1 MTDTW
6 DDSDDDAW
14 DASDNELEERLNN
27 LNVATTPV
35 TTATATAADFDDEED
50 LAVKERAEEEARGKA
65 LLKAK
70 GSALA
75 KKKADA
81 EARKEE
87 EEIAKKV
94 LAREAEMEA
103 NMTPDERRRLERERI
118 EQADNA
124 LTDDLFGG
132 MSDGGAAKKAA
143 SAGDKL
149 VLKDLA
155 DHLKHARKIG
165 SCVKGHGKPHLAIAF
180 LKEVVQQC
188 KDVIEDD
195 EITEL
200 IKTCNV
206 IKNDKLLAMKKKAK
220 GQAQKAKRDKAAE
233 AKAKKLQTE
242 LYGES
247 AQYDEYDAYGE
258 QYEDDFF

>member
-1 MTDTW
+1 MADNW

-14 DASDNELEERLNN
+14 DASDDELEARLNS
-27 LNVATTPV
+27 LNVKEEVASP
-35 TTATATAADFDDEED
+35 AANFDDDED
-50 LAVKERAEEEARGKA
+50 LAVKERLEQEEKKKA
-65 LLKAK
+65 VLKAK

-75 KKKADA
+75 KKKA
-81 EARKEE
+81 EAAARAEE
-87 EEIAKKV
+87 EEIAKQV
-94 LAREAEMEA
+94 LAMEAEMES
-103 NMTPDERRRLERERI
+103 NMTAEQRRKLEQERI

-132 MSDGGAAKKAA
+132 VGDAGANKKGSA
-143 SAGDKL
+143 AGDKL

-155 DHLKHARKIG
+155 DHLKHARKVG
-165 SCVKGHGKPHLAIAF
+165 ACVKGHGKPHLTIAF

-188 KDVIEDD
+188 KDVIGDD
-195 EITEL
+195 EISDL

-220 GQAQKAKRDKAAE
+220 GQAQKAKKDKAAE
-233 AKAKKLQTE
+233 MKAKKLQQE

-247 AQYDEYDAYGE
+247 ENYDDYDVYGE